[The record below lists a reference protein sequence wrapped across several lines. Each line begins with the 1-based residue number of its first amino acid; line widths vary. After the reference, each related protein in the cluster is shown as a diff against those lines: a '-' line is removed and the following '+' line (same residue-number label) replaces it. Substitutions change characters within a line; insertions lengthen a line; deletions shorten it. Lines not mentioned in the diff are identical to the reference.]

1 MKYLKLHEWKVG
13 TGRAKEIQLELAG
26 RLVPEWD
33 AREVRLI
40 AAADVGFPDR
50 STALAAVVVVTVPG
64 LEIVETRVKR
74 AKVSFPYVPG
84 YLSFRE
90 VPVLLG
96 CLEKVRAVPD
106 VLMCDAQGLAH
117 PRGMGL
123 ATHVGILLDSPVLG
137 CAKSVLYGK
146 FAEPGAG
153 KGSVSYMRG
162 RDGGIVGAAVRTRD
176 GVKPVYVSV
185 GNRIDLATAVGLVLA
200 CSPRYRIP
208 EPLRL
213 AHNLSV
219 GKLKARDGAGKKSG
233 GKNGEK

>member
-1 MKYLKLHEWKVG
+1 LKYLKLHPWKVG
-13 TGRAKEIQLELAG
+13 TARAKEIQLALAG

-33 AREVRLI
+33 GREVRLI
-40 AAADVGFPDR
+40 AAADVGLPDR
-50 STALAAVVVVTVPG
+50 NTVLAAVVVLTFPD
-64 LEIVETRVKR
+64 LEIVETRVKKG
-74 AKVSFPYVPG
+74 KVRFPYVPG

-90 VPVLLG
+90 VPALLG
-96 CLEKVRAVPD
+96 CLEKVRTAPD

-117 PRGMGL
+117 PRGLGL

-137 CAKSVLYGK
+137 CAKSVLYGE
-146 FAEPGAG
+146 FAEPGAR
-153 KGSVSYMRG
+153 KGSMSYMHG

-185 GNRIDLATAVGLVLA
+185 GNRIDLATSVDLVLA

-213 AHNLSV
+213 AHSLSV
-219 GKLKARDGAGKKSG
+219 GKLEVRGGVGQPIGYSNGKA
-233 GKNGEK
+233 